1 MLKTLSLFVCSL
13 FIGTAAF
20 AQQPGTANKGTVV
33 NGVPAGNN
41 YPFFCSLTT
50 PNGTSTA
57 NFSPE
62 CGAALIA
69 PQWVLT
75 AGHCVLD
82 FMNGLNVYDSLDVIV
97 APNIIAS
104 PGPNSV
110 RVRSN
115 YIAKHRLFDITSG
128 DLSHDIAL
136 IHLRTPV
143 NIQAIKLP
151 AQGDNTLSMPGT
163 TVKGM
168 GYGVADT
175 ATLNGS
181 DTLQIVDIKII
192 HSDTCNHPAR
202 YAGQVLPGMLC
213 AGMLTGRATGNGA
226 GDSGGPLFVE
236 VGGVRTQVGIV
247 SWGDGPYSD
256 ATHPGIY
263 TRVSSY
269 RFWIDSVMADYSQR
283 TNVPGTKKLET
294 KIIAQSNHL
303 SLGFSMPLPSD
314 AACALYDMTGK
325 LIVQSAIK
333 SQSTNF
339 DMQLPGIVP
348 GIYVLKLGLKT
359 GETYQH
365 KLSLQ

>member
-1 MLKTLSLFVCSL
+1 MLKTLSLFICSL
-13 FIGTAAF
+13 FVSTVLL

-41 YPFFCSLTT
+41 YPFFCSLTS
-50 PNGTSTA
+50 PNGTSPA

-62 CGAALIA
+62 CGASLIA

-97 APNIIAS
+97 APNVIAH
-104 PGPNSV
+104 PGANTV

-115 YIAKHRLFDITSG
+115 YIVKHRLFDLMGS
-128 DLSHDIAL
+128 DMSYDIAL

-143 NIQAIKLP
+143 NIPAIKLP
-151 AQGDNTLSMPGT
+151 AQGDNSLSLPGA

-175 ATLNGS
+175 ATLQGK
-181 DTLQIVDIKII
+181 DTLQMVDIKII
-192 HSDTCNHPAR
+192 HTDTCNQPAR

-213 AGMLTGRATGNGA
+213 AGMITGKATGNGA

-236 VGGVRTQVGIV
+236 IGGVRTQVGIV
-247 SWGDGPYSD
+247 SWGDGPYAD

-263 TRVSSY
+263 TSVAAY
-269 RFWIDSVMADYSQR
+269 RYWIDSVITDYSQR
-283 TNVPGTKKLET
+283 TSVPGTKEL
-294 KIIAQSNHL
+294 
-303 SLGFSMPLPSD
+303 
-314 AACALYDMTGK
+314 
-325 LIVQSAIK
+325 
-333 SQSTNF
+333 
-339 DMQLPGIVP
+339 
-348 GIYVLKLGLKT
+348 
-359 GETYQH
+359 
-365 KLSLQ
+365 